1 MKDSDQVLNSPN
13 VGPNGHEAPDLEKR
27 PSGYKTT
34 TTESSKFIRK
44 GEIYIWLRVCHSPF
58 VMMVI
63 WGAKWT

>member
-13 VGPNGHEAPDLEKR
+13 IGPNGHEAPDLEKR

-44 GEIYIWLRVCHSPF
+44 GEIYI
-58 VMMVI
+58 
-63 WGAKWT
+63 